1 MDQQITPSAAVVRAF
16 ASARPQFVNALENLD
31 AQAGFLAE
39 VVDTADASSVD
50 EYNAAVTLNE
60 QLNAELDGAHH
71 QIGVLKLEIHG
82 LNERHAEFEDRA
94 LTAETKAAKA
104 DTKSVYEKSRA
115 DQAERELKRLRELNP
130 DRLAKSSK
138 EKTKLLDEQRK
149 MLTELR
155 NSNIALKRDEAK
167 SQGKIAELCKVI
179 EEMDVEIQLYRKRD
193 DVKVIFEKHLKEP
206 YRVTLH
212 DEEMPAFVYLLPA
225 GFSTHDDSLLELDFK
240 LFVMSATGE
249 GVAVMLDK
257 WLCPCAPKTDFTD
270 SWPTKLNNAIT
281 EFARE
286 ALEHSHDDLVARHD
300 WACTV
305 PVSDVVSEKVAEIL
319 LANDILTLKDI
330 MFNTLRLKSFK
341 GLGVKTAETIM
352 QQANTFIANSI
363 HGAQEVA

>member
-16 ASARPQFVNALENLD
+16 ASARQQFVNALENLD

-39 VVDTADASSVD
+39 VVNAADASSVD
-50 EYNAAVTLNE
+50 EYNAAVELNE
-60 QLNAELDGAHH
+60 QLNAELDSANNQNGA
-71 QIGVLKLEIHG
+71 LRLEIHG
-82 LNERHAEFEDRA
+82 LNEKLTDFEFLA
-94 LTAETKAAKA
+94 LDAETKAAKA

-179 EEMDVEIQLYRKRD
+179 EEMDAEIQLYRKRD
-193 DVKVIFEKHLKEP
+193 DVKTIFDKHLKEP
-206 YRVTLH
+206 YRVTLRGE
-212 DEEMPAFVYLLPA
+212 DMPAFVYLLPA